1 MTKKTTTI
9 CCAVALLATT
19 AATPTLSQIKNF
31 EGVSLSIG
39 GTAIS
44 TQTNVNASDSDANY
58 GSSDFGKAKNFIPSI
73 DLSYSAALSDK
84 FLLGFGAKYD
94 LAKNKSGTL
103 SADVTTP
110 DVLVTTQNITVDEDA
125 TNTQYTLNDIRNV
138 ESYNITY
145 KDHHSLYIMPTY
157 LVNNSTGIFAKVGY
171 HKQKGSLNYK
181 NTQTLDNTNN
191 IVEANSGS
199 AVETVG
205 PLYEDDTFAASG
217 SRNFKGWGY
226 GVGLKTLLTNNLFLQ
241 VEAEYIDYKSQSVT
255 GTDDIVY
262 KFKPESLSGTI
273 SIGYRF

>member
-1 MTKKTTTI
+1 MTNKTTTI

-19 AATPTLSQIKNF
+19 AATPALSQTKNF

-84 FLLGFGAKYD
+84 FLLGFGARYD

-103 SADVTTP
+103 QADVTTA
-110 DVLVTTQNITVDEDA
+110 DVVTSQISDDSDNLTT
-125 TNTQYTLNDIRNV
+125 YTLNDIRNV
-138 ESYNITY
+138 ESYNINY
-145 KDHHSLYIMPTY
+145 KDHSALYVMPMY
-157 LVNNSTGIFAKVGY
+157 LVNNSTGIFGKVGY
-171 HKQKGSLNYK
+171 HQQKGSLNY
-181 NTQTLDNTNN
+181 NNVQTLDNE
-191 IVEANSGS
+191 VFANAPYTG
-199 AVETVG
+199 VG
-205 PLYEDDTFAASG
+205 DVARATYYQADTYTASG
-217 SRNFKGWGY
+217 SKNFKGWGY
-226 GVGLKTLLTNNLFLQ
+226 GLGLKTLLTNNLFLQ

-262 KFKPESLSGTI
+262 KFKPESLAGTI
-273 SIGYRF
+273 SIGYKF

>member
-1 MTKKTTTI
+1 MTNKTTTI

-19 AATPTLSQIKNF
+19 AATPALSQIKNF

-44 TQTNVNASDSDANY
+44 TQTNVNISDSDVNS
-58 GSSDFGKAKNFIPSI
+58 GTSDFGKVKNFIPSI

-84 FLLGFGAKYD
+84 FLLGFGGRYD
-94 LAKNKSGTL
+94 LAKNKSGNL
-103 SADVTTP
+103 SADITTSN
-110 DVLVTTQNITVDEDA
+110 VLNGATSVNSDEDLE
-125 TNTQYTLNDIRNV
+125 YTLSDIRNI

-145 KDHHSLYIMPTY
+145 KDHASLYVMPTY

-171 HKQKGSLNYK
+171 HQQKGSLNYK
-181 NTQTLDNTNN
+181 NTQTVTDTGNTV
-191 IVEANSGS
+191 IDLGAGGVDVPTEYFS
-199 AVETVG
+199 
-205 PLYEDDTFAASG
+205 DTFTASG

-255 GTDDIVY
+255 GTDDLVY

-273 SIGYRF
+273 SIGYKF

>member
-1 MTKKTTTI
+1 MTNKTTKI
-9 CCAVALLATT
+9 CCTLALLASV
-19 AATPTLSQIKNF
+19 AATPALSQIKNF

-44 TQTNVNASDSDANY
+44 TQTNVNASNSEANY

-84 FLLGFGAKYD
+84 FLLGLGARYD

-103 SADVTTP
+103 QADVTTA
-110 DVLVTTQNITVDEDA
+110 DVITREVDSFLDED
-125 TNTQYTLNDIRNV
+125 TTYFVNDIRNV

-145 KDHHSLYIMPTY
+145 KDHHSLYVMPTY

-181 NTQTLDNTNN
+181 NVQTFDNGR
-191 IVEANSGS
+191 ELSMPYSGEN
-199 AVETVG
+199 ATRTF
-205 PLYEDDTFAASG
+205 YEEDTYTAGG
-217 SRNFKGWGY
+217 SKNFKGWGY
-226 GVGLKTLLTNNLFLQ
+226 GLGLKTLLTNNLFLQ

-273 SIGYRF
+273 SIGYKF

>member
-19 AATPTLSQIKNF
+19 AANPALSQIKNF

-44 TQTNVNASDSDANY
+44 TQTNTNISDSDANY
-58 GSSDFGKAKNFIPSI
+58 GSADFGKAKNFIPSI

-84 FLLGFGAKYD
+84 FLLGFGGRYD
-94 LAKNKSGTL
+94 LAKNKSGNLSSDLTTSDVLNGAVEGGADDEDLIYTL
-103 SADVTTP
+103 S
-110 DVLVTTQNITVDEDA
+110 
-125 TNTQYTLNDIRNV
+125 DIRNI
-138 ESYNITY
+138 ESYNISY
-145 KDHHSLYIMPTY
+145 KDHASLYVMPTY

-171 HKQKGSLNYK
+171 HQQKGSLNYK
-181 NTQTLDNTNN
+181 NTQTVTDTENT
-191 IVEANSGS
+191 VSELGAGGEGDVPTEYFS
-199 AVETVG
+199 
-205 PLYEDDTFAASG
+205 DTFTASG

-255 GTDDIVY
+255 GTDDLVY

-273 SIGYRF
+273 SIGYKF